1 MKTPTIPTV
10 FSLNDII
17 SSYTESKSILLFK
30 DDRNDVFLHIKE
42 KQTNDFAELARIS
55 NGDFSIIVD
64 GSYTFFIENQNPI
77 KPSAKDIVY
86 IPKGMEYYSEI
97 TSDKTSGSSGSR
109 LSIYPKNTSSSPAK
123 SPNKPNTNNEPPNM
137 LITSYRLLTELALK
151 QRKYIIIENDINSLF
166 SISDSPKTSSQGHW
180 HFDFDEWWYI
190 PKGNLEFRVGENR
203 PLLKAKAGDV
213 VYVPKGFRHQITTIG
228 TEPSI
233 RMPVTTLDNV
243 HIWTDEDDSA
253 PPPKH

>member
-1 MKTPTIPTV
+1 MQTPTIPTV
-10 FSLNDII
+10 FSLSDII
-17 SSYTESKSILLFK
+17 SSYTESKSILLFE
-30 DDRNDVFLHIKE
+30 DDRNDVFLHVKE
-42 KQTNDFAELARIS
+42 KRVDDFTESARKSND
-55 NGDFSIIVD
+55 DFSIIVN
-64 GSYTFFIENQNPI
+64 GTYTFFIENNEPI

-86 IPKGMEYYSEI
+86 IPKGMKYYSKI
-97 TSDKTSGSSGSR
+97 TSGETSESSGSR
-109 LSIYPKNTSSSPAK
+109 LSIYPKNTSSTSPK
-123 SPNKPNTNNEPPNM
+123 SPSKPNTNNELPNM

-151 QRKYIIIENDINSLF
+151 QRKYTIIENDINSLF

-190 PKGNLEFRVGENR
+190 PKGQLEFKVGENR

-213 VYVPKGFRHQITTIG
+213 VYVPKGFRHQITTLG

-253 PPPKH
+253 PPPKN

>member
-1 MKTPTIPTV
+1 MQTPTIPTV
-10 FSLNDII
+10 FSLSDII
-17 SSYTESKSILLFK
+17 SSYSESKSILLFK
-30 DDRNDVFLHIKE
+30 DDRNDVFLHVKE
-42 KQTNDFAELARIS
+42 KQDDDFAEPARTS

-64 GSYTFFIENQNPI
+64 GSYTFFIDNHEPI

-86 IPKGMEYYSEI
+86 IPKHIGYYSKI
-97 TSDKTSGSSGSR
+97 TSGETSESSGSR
-109 LSIYPKNTSSSPAK
+109 LSIYPKNTGSPAAK
-123 SPNKPNTNNEPPNM
+123 SQIKTDKNNEPPNM
-137 LITSYRLLTELALK
+137 LLTSYRLLTELALK
-151 QRKYIIIENDINSLF
+151 QRKYTIIENDINSLF

-190 PKGNLEFRVGENR
+190 PKGNLEFKVGENR

-213 VYVPKGFRHQITTIG
+213 VYVPKGFRHQITTLG

-233 RMPVTTLDNV
+233 RMPVTTLDNA

>member
-1 MKTPTIPTV
+1 MQTPTIPTV
-10 FSLNDII
+10 FSLSDII
-17 SSYTESKSILLFK
+17 SSYSEFKSILLFE
-30 DDRNDVFLHIKE
+30 DDRNDVFLHVKE
-42 KQTNDFAELARIS
+42 KQADDFSEPARIS
-55 NGDFSIIVD
+55 KGDFSIIVD
-64 GSYTFFIENQNPI
+64 GTYTFFIDNHEPI

-86 IPKGMEYYSEI
+86 IPKNIGYYSKI
-97 TSDKTSGSSGSR
+97 TSGETSESSGSR
-109 LSIYPKNTSSSPAK
+109 LSIYPKNTGSPAAK
-123 SPNKPNTNNEPPNM
+123 SQIKTDKNNEPPNM
-137 LITSYRLLTELALK
+137 LLTSYRLLTELALK
-151 QRKYIIIENDINSLF
+151 QRKYTIIKNDINSLF

-190 PKGNLEFRVGENR
+190 PKGNLEFKVGENR
-203 PLLKAKAGDV
+203 PLLKTKAGDV
-213 VYVPKGFRHQITTIG
+213 VYVPKGFRHQITTLG